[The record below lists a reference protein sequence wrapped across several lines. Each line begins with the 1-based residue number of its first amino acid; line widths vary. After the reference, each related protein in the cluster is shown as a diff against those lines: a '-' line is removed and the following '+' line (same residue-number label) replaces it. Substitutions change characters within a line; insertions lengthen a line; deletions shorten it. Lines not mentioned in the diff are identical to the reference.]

1 MTSARHSEETIKSF
15 LIIWIPPFIFIL
27 SSTIIGYLE
36 TGGKGGQVVILG
48 SYKRRYKCLPG
59 EGNNQLYVINAQGS
73 QY

>member
-36 TGGKGGQVVILG
+36 TGGKEERAVIKG
-48 SYKRRYKCLPG
+48 D
-59 EGNNQLYVINAQGS
+59 INAYQERETIN
-73 QY
+73 YM